1 VSVWANVG
9 QDVSFFTKQRFSLQW
24 IMHFYHKTWFINSSF
39 FIKYCRL
46 VWVKNKD
53 LSYFF
58 GMALW
63 LSWELPGT
71 KKQFSLFVYIYPK
84 NAIFWKFFIDIG
96 EDKKSIWGFK
106 SYNLFSTA
114 FRKVQSKIISPYSLV
129 RLNKNM
135 TNLKNLSCSLLLLV
149 FIVI

>member
-1 VSVWANVG
+1 
-9 QDVSFFTKQRFSLQW
+9 
-24 IMHFYHKTWFINSSF
+24 M
-39 FIKYCRL
+39 
-46 VWVKNKD
+46 
-53 LSYFF
+53 SYFF

-71 KKQFSLFVYIYPK
+71 KFSLFVYIYPK

-135 TNLKNLSCSLLLLV
+135 TNWKAYCTNIKAFNKHMKIIFQNWVRNFERKPNCVKKPFLFFAFVSLYSN
-149 FIVI
+149 ITVI